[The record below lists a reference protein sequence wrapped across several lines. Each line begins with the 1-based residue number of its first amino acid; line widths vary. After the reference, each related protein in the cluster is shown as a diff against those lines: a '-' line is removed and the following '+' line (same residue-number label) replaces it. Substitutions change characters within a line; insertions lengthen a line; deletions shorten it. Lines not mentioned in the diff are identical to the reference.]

1 MSWNI
6 SLSVLPNTDLA
17 HLDPG
22 SQALSLDEATDA
34 FQLMGAQIGAHV
46 VLIDPFYGVT
56 AQLAAAQADAQLYT
70 VSLGGTADTYAIEA
84 HGPHTRLRV
93 VTAGEVTTDQ
103 GTPLP
108 AESAL
113 TGHDFDEDAHLA
125 VFEALL
131 GAPVAALQQAE
142 FHELPF
148 EL

>member
-56 AQLAAAQADAQLYT
+56 AQLAATRARTQLYT

-84 HGPHTRLRV
+84 YGPHSRLRV
-93 VTAGEVTTDQ
+93 LTAGEVTKDQ
-103 GTPLP
+103 GPPLS

-113 TGHDFDEDAHLA
+113 AGHDFEEDAHLA

-131 GAPVAALQQAE
+131 GAPVAALEQAM
-142 FHELPF
+142 FYELPF